1 MVDTQVLND
10 MYEKEVDLKYQ
21 LYNGL
26 FLTLPLDAVEQ
37 TGLLLPLLEQACD
50 QGLQFGQSPEQI
62 IRDFFQTHRAHFT
75 EDKQIQFLFKVIQY
89 VERQV
94 VLIDALEDAA
104 YAKIHQTK
112 QRNRL
117 RQLTQRVS
125 LEGLDEELKTLLNDF
140 GARVILTA
148 HPTQFY
154 PGPVLAIITDLTAA
168 IKQSDVNKVRD
179 LLQQLGNTP
188 FFQKSKPSPF
198 EEATQLSWY
207 LGNIFYTAFNEIS
220 DELLH
225 YFDSNEIKPDEQAAS

>member
-1 MVDTQVLND
+1 MVDAQVLNN

-37 TGLLLPLLEQACD
+37 TGVLLPLLEQACD
-50 QGLQFGQSPEQI
+50 QGLQLGQSPEQI
-62 IRDFFQTHRAHFT
+62 IRDFFQTHRDHFS
-75 EDKQIQFLFKVIQY
+75 EVKQIHLLFKVIQY

-148 HPTQFY
+148 HPTQF
-154 PGPVLAIITDLTAA
+154 
-168 IKQSDVNKVRD
+168 
-179 LLQQLGNTP
+179 
-188 FFQKSKPSPF
+188 
-198 EEATQLSWY
+198 
-207 LGNIFYTAFNEIS
+207 
-220 DELLH
+220 
-225 YFDSNEIKPDEQAAS
+225 